1 MYLGEILADVQGHW
15 EGINWGAKELPYC
28 NRGAAELGGFVAVL
42 SLGSCYSS
50 KLCLRLCRFLKLG
63 IF

>member
-1 MYLGEILADVQGHW
+1 MGEILAGVQGHW
-15 EGINWGAKELPYC
+15 EGINWGAKEPPYC

-50 KLCLRLCRFLKLG
+50 KLCLKLCPFLKPG